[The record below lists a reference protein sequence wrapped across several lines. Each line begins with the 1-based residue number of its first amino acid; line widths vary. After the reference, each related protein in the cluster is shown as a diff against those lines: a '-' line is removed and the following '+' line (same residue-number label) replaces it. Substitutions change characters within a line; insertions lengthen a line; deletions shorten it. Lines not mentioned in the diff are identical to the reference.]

1 MGHLHG
7 VLGASL
13 SSLLGSDDILGGLK
27 GGWGGPPHDF
37 GSFWGALL
45 IFGVTCTFSFGVS
58 TAFWGFRRRFGASKD
73 FLKHLGRAVPGF
85 SVFFFFLGCGW
96 GEEEF
101 RPLPAQ
107 LFGVPQVNSLDDNGV
122 LVGNWT
128 GDYAQGTNPSAWAGS
143 VDILRA
149 YHGTGAP
156 VRYGQ
161 CWVFAGVMTTGTS
174 LVHTGPNWS
183 GPGVDWGGVWEGA
196 DASRSR

>member
-85 SVFFFFLGCGW
+85 SVFFFF
-96 GEEEF
+96 
-101 RPLPAQ
+101 
-107 LFGVPQVNSLDDNGV
+107 FGVRVGGGGV
-122 LVGNWT
+122 PPSSRPTFWGPPGELVG
-128 GDYAQGTNPSAWAGS
+128 
-143 VDILRA
+143 
-149 YHGTGAP
+149 
-156 VRYGQ
+156 
-161 CWVFAGVMTTGTS
+161 
-174 LVHTGPNWS
+174 
-183 GPGVDWGGVWEGA
+183 
-196 DASRSR
+196 